1 MATKYRCINVPE
13 HVFDKLTV
21 DQWCP
26 LCDITTRPMLVSFEE
41 EEIKLEESPKLTE
54 EGLDIVAENPII
66 EEETVTIENE
76 VTEPVLEN
84 PDFVCE
90 EVRFGDQVWMKDF
103 LSVDHFQNGERIFFA
118 KDEKAWK
125 NSKEQRRPAWCFA
138 GFDANSGKSQGV
150 LYNYY
155 AVSHPNGLAPKGW
168 IVPIVDDVEKLMSF
182 AHHDFVL
189 NHVEQFQNI
198 ELSYRLAMGSFVP
211 TDKKRLFW
219 TKTSKILYTAIC
231 FESDTKSG
239 KINLKQ
245 MDKSSGF
252 FVRCLKLS

>member
-13 HVFDKLTV
+13 HVFDELTS

-41 EEIKLEESPKLTE
+41 EEIKIDETKEILEEELNLDSSKPVVEEEKVTPTQEITE
-54 EGLDIVAENPII
+54 PI
-66 EEETVTIENE
+66 EED
-76 VTEPVLEN
+76 

-90 EVRFGDQVWMKDF
+90 EISFGEQIWMKDF
-103 LSVDHFQNGERIFFA
+103 LSVVQFRNGEKIFFA
-118 KDEKAWK
+118 KDEKEWK

-155 AVSHPNGLAPKGW
+155 AVSHPSILAPKGW
-168 IVPIVDDVEKLMSF
+168 TVPSIEDIEKLKSTNSNE
-182 AHHDFVL
+182 FVL
-189 NHVEQFQNI
+189 DHVIQFQNI
-198 ELSYRLAMGSFVP
+198 NLSYRLAMGSFVP
-211 TDKKRLFW
+211 ADKKRLFW

-231 FESDTKSG
+231 FESDSKSG

-252 FVRCLKLS
+252 FIRCLKES